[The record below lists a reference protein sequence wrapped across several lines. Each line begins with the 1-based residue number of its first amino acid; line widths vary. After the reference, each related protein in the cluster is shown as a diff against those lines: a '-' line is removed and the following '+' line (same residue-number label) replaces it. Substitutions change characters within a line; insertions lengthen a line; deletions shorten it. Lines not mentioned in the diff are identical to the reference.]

1 MAKRTISGLYQ
12 RNGVWYIDKIYRGQR
27 IRESTG
33 SSDRKEAE
41 QYLIH
46 RLEQLRQQ
54 HIYGVRR
61 VRTWREAATRYL
73 VEYKDQP
80 SIGLTALYLEQLD
93 PYIGDRPVDHIDDEA
108 LAPYVKD
115 RLAGRLRGS
124 PGKGRSV
131 APRTINIALERV
143 IRVLNLCARKW
154 RDEARRP
161 WLDTVPMITRLD
173 LRRSTRQPHPLSW
186 EEQSLLFAEL
196 PDHLRRM
203 ALYKV
208 NSGSRE
214 QEVVKL
220 RWDWEIPVPELG
232 TSVFLIPANF
242 GGRHENAGVK
252 NGDERLIVLNRV
264 AKSVIEG
271 QRGLDPLWVFP
282 YGQPDKDGNAT
293 AMHRMNDSAWRK
305 ARKRAAAMYE
315 QRVKRTAPVGFA
327 SIRVHDLKHTFGRRL
342 RAAGVTEEDRK
353 VLLGHKNGS
362 ITSHYSAAELGKL
375 IDEANKI
382 SATDSRGPAL
392 TILRRKAG

>member
-1 MAKRTISGLYQ
+1 MAKRNITGLYQ
-12 RNGVWYIDKIYRGQR
+12 RNGIWCIDKIYRGQR

-33 SSDRKEAE
+33 SGDRKEAE

-93 PYIGDRPVDHIDDEA
+93 PYIGDRPVDHVDDEA

-124 PGKGRSV
+124 PRKGRSV

-196 PDHLRRM
+196 PDHLKRM

-220 RWDWEIPVPELG
+220 RWDWEIPVPELE
-232 TSVFLIPANF
+232 TSVFLIPADF
-242 GGRHENAGVK
+242 GGRHDNAGVK

-271 QRGLDPLWVFP
+271 QRGLDPIWVFP

-293 AMHRMNDSAWRK
+293 PVHRMNDSAWRK

-315 QRVKRTAPVGFA
+315 ERFRRTAPPGFA